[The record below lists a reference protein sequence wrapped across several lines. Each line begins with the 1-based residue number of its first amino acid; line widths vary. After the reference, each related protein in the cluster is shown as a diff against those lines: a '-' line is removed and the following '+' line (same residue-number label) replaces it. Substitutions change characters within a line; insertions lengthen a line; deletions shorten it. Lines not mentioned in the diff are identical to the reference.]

1 MVGDKVWGEFSPPYF
16 FTYFYITKKLQF
28 CKILRNG
35 LISRGIG
42 DKYF

>member
-1 MVGDKVWGEFSPPYF
+1 MEEDKRLGRVISPYF